1 MGRAEQGDPLTTGLG
16 ILQPGWTVEN
26 DGYGLLT
33 CKADFIRN
41 NNGPISAAT
50 VRNVAFPG
58 DTRLSMHKFAVN
70 HITLGRIKITVDCVG
85 IDSTQPYTIEG
96 WTRPIVSGANGLST
110 EKIETHPNFF
120 GSIAGNGPYTES
132 DKGPIITRK
141 KSEWVVESNGAL
153 NPNGKS
159 FIGLNGACFERADG
173 GRFIGFVDKSYSSFY
188 GKTSYLAPTTV
199 WSGVVYTDA
208 SSNVNAFT
216 ARVGK
221 ATNNNG
227 LGVESYDFIPVAYGS
242 PPWNGPNGP
251 QLLVSKADAEEFGSL
266 YKISYEVRY
275 SAEGFPTAVYS

>member
-41 NNGPISAAT
+41 NDGPISAAT
-50 VRNVAFPG
+50 IRNLAFPG
-58 DTRLSMHKFAVN
+58 DSRLSMHKFAVN

-85 IDSTQPYTIEG
+85 IDETQPYTSNG
-96 WTRPIVSGANGLST
+96 WTRPIVTGVNGLST

-120 GSIAGNGPYTES
+120 VTIAGNGPYTQS
-132 DKGPIITRK
+132 DKGPIITKPDKTNDR
-141 KSEWVVESNGAL
+141 SY
-153 NPNGKS
+153 
-159 FIGLNGACFERADG
+159 IGLNGACFERADG
-173 GRFIGFVDKSYSSFY
+173 GRFIGFVDKSYASFY

-199 WSGVVYTDA
+199 WSGVVYTGAA
-208 SSNVNAFT
+208 SDVNTFR

-221 ATNNNG
+221 ASNNNG
-227 LGVESYDFIPVAYGS
+227 LGVDAYDFIPVQYGS

-251 QLLVSKADAEEFGSL
+251 QLLVSKADAEEFGNL

-275 SAEGFPTAVYS
+275 STEGWDLNVYG